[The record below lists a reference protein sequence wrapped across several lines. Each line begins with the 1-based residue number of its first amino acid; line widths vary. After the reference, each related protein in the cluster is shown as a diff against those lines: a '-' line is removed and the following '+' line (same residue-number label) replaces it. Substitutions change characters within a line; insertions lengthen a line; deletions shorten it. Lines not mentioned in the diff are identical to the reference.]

1 MSYTIH
7 HDVAVCPPLKT
18 AVLFSKEWGSMDVTL
33 PTSILG
39 RGGGGCGGGRGAGG
53 VVVGGSG
60 GGSPRR
66 AVPGGHPPLPVH
78 GGI

>member
-18 AVLFSKEWGSMDVTL
+18 AVLFSKEWGSMGVTL

-39 RGGGGCGGGRGAGG
+39 RGGGGGGGGAEEQE
-53 VVVGGSG
+53 V
-60 GGSPRR
+60 
-66 AVPGGHPPLPVH
+66 L
-78 GGI
+78 